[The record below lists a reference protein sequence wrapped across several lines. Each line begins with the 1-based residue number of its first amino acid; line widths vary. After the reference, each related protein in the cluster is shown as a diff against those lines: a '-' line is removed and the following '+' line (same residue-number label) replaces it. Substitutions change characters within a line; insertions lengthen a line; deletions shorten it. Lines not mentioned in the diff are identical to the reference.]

1 MHTDLINLLYE
12 FLVRY
17 VPAMDKSKNEGDLDI
32 EFEGS
37 IKLYF
42 SHDLYEAFRMIYWRL
57 AAFLGSAMEKFN
69 PFMQESSD
77 ELLEQSRK
85 VVVCLRHLIAMQ
97 GKLKLPAK

>member
-1 MHTDLINLLYE
+1 MHSDLISLLYE
-12 FLVRY
+12 FLCRY
-17 VPAMDKSKNEGDLDI
+17 VPTMDESKNEGDLDI

-42 SHDLYEAFRMIYWRL
+42 SQDLYDAFRLIYWRL
-57 AAFLGSAMEKFN
+57 TAFLGSAIEKYN
-69 PFMQESSD
+69 PFMEEASD

-97 GKLKLPAK
+97 GKLKL